1 MFSLFKDRIFLR
13 NLGWLAIP
21 IIINEMLNSLIN
33 MMDTFMTGKLGAAS
47 VTAIGL
53 GNQVFFLFS
62 LIIFGICSGA
72 SIFMGQY
79 WGNNDI
85 KSVHKVM
92 GIAYLMVILDSAIF
106 FVGALFFPEII
117 MGIYSKDPEVIRLGA
132 GYLRVVGFSYVL
144 TGLIVVNNA
153 ALKATRCAMQPM
165 ITTFI
170 SLIVNIICNSI
181 FIFVMKMGVVGAAF
195 GTLCARTIE
204 LITQIVIIKA
214 RNNAVLTDFGDY
226 FKLDK
231 AFLKNYFI
239 ITTPVLLNEF
249 MWALGTTVYNI
260 AYKYAGTISQAAVQV
275 ANVVQNLFVVFGMGV
290 GASCGILISN
300 ALGAR
305 DKDKAIDYAKKCTYL
320 AILCSVFLGAVLFTI
335 SPFVVNLFDIENEGK
350 HYAELMLWVVSIG
363 MLFKTINYINIVG
376 ILRNGGD
383 TIFCFICDTASVWL
397 VGVPMAFLGAKYLGL
412 PIYVVYAM
420 VYSEE
425 VFKTIVSQIRVI
437 RKTWLKTVI

>member
-1 MFSLFKDRIFLR
+1 
-13 NLGWLAIP
+13 
-21 IIINEMLNSLIN
+21 
-33 MMDTFMTGKLGAAS
+33 
-47 VTAIGL
+47 
-53 GNQVFFLFS
+53 
-62 LIIFGICSGA
+62 
-72 SIFMGQY
+72 
-79 WGNNDI
+79 
-85 KSVHKVM
+85 
-92 GIAYLMVILDSAIF
+92 
-106 FVGALFFPEII
+106 
-117 MGIYSKDPEVIRLGA
+117 
-132 GYLRVVGFSYVL
+132 
-144 TGLIVVNNA
+144 
-153 ALKATRCAMQPM
+153 MQPM

-425 VFKTIVSQIRVI
+425 VFKTIVSQTRVI

>member
-1 MFSLFKDRIFLR
+1 
-13 NLGWLAIP
+13 
-21 IIINEMLNSLIN
+21 
-33 MMDTFMTGKLGAAS
+33 
-47 VTAIGL
+47 
-53 GNQVFFLFS
+53 
-62 LIIFGICSGA
+62 
-72 SIFMGQY
+72 
-79 WGNNDI
+79 
-85 KSVHKVM
+85 
-92 GIAYLMVILDSAIF
+92 
-106 FVGALFFPEII
+106 
-117 MGIYSKDPEVIRLGA
+117 
-132 GYLRVVGFSYVL
+132 
-144 TGLIVVNNA
+144 
-153 ALKATRCAMQPM
+153 
-165 ITTFI
+165 
-170 SLIVNIICNSI
+170 
-181 FIFVMKMGVVGAAF
+181 
-195 GTLCARTIE
+195 
-204 LITQIVIIKA
+204 
-214 RNNAVLTDFGDY
+214 
-226 FKLDK
+226 
-231 AFLKNYFI
+231 
-239 ITTPVLLNEF
+239 

-363 MLFKTINYINIVG
+363 MLFKTINY
-376 ILRNGGD
+376 
-383 TIFCFICDTASVWL
+383 FCFICDTASVWL

-425 VFKTIVSQIRVI
+425 VFKTIVSQTRVI